1 VKVFALLRRQ
11 RLFLK
16 GGKLLAL
23 SKERKHEVRTQ
34 YENWLKESEAVV
46 LTEYIG
52 LSMPEMDD
60 LRTKVREAGG
70 EIHVIKNT
78 IGKRAFE
85 AVGYDAPEEYWLGS
99 TALGIAFEDPP
110 GVAKAIKD
118 FGKTHEAI
126 KIKGGFLEGNHM
138 TADEVLTMA
147 ELPPLPIVRGQV
159 LGVISA
165 PASKLARILAEP
177 GRSLAQVLK
186 AHADA
191 AAA

>member
-1 VKVFALLRRQ
+1 M
-11 RLFLK
+11 
-16 GGKLLAL
+16 AL
-23 SKERKHEVRTQ
+23 SKERKKEALAQ
-34 YENWLKESEAVV
+34 YETWLKESEGVV
-46 LTEYIG
+46 LTEYTG
-52 LSMPEMDD
+52 LSMLEMDE
-60 LRTKVREAGG
+60 LRRNVREAGG
-70 EIHVIKNT
+70 EFHVIKNT

-85 AVGYDAPEEYWLGS
+85 AVGFDAPEEYFLGS

-118 FGKTHEAI
+118 FGKKHDVI
-126 KIKGGFLEGNHM
+126 KIKGGFLEGAHM
-138 TADEVLTMA
+138 TASEIIALAD
-147 ELPPLPIVRGQV
+147 LPPLPVVQGQL

-165 PASKLARILAEP
+165 PASKLVRTLIEP